1 MTHKEIQRKTTS
13 DKAVGKRR
21 DQPGGATKVGPQQK
35 EDNEK
40 SSANAPIELSTNQT
54 NWMVLIRYGAG
65 QTKHNKKESTTRLSP
80 NWTNKGSAL
89 PSKRQTK
96 EDKKGAIELSVK
108 QSWAPIKSKRKR
120 KG

>member
-54 NWMVLIRYGAG
+54 N
-65 QTKHNKKESTTRLSP
+65 
-80 NWTNKGSAL
+80 
-89 PSKRQTK
+89 
-96 EDKKGAIELSVK
+96 
-108 QSWAPIKSKRKR
+108 
-120 KG
+120 